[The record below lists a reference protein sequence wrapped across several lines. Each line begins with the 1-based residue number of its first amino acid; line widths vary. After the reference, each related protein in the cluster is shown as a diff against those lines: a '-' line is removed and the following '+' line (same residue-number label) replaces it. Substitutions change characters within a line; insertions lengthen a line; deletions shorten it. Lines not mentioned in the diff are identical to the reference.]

1 MQKSYTL
8 KEKNPVKQTQPQKA
22 TLNSIMSFSKA
33 YEVMKGKKQ
42 NIELI
47 RGEIELKKMEEL

>member
-8 KEKNPVKQTQPQKA
+8 KEKNPVKQIQPQKA
-22 TLNSIMSFSKA
+22 TLNSILSFSKA
-33 YEVMKGKKQ
+33 YEVIKGKKQ

-47 RGEIELKKMEEL
+47 LN

>member
-8 KEKNPVKQTQPQKA
+8 KEKNPVKQSDSNRTQPQKA

-42 NIELI
+42 NIELM
-47 RGEIELKKMEEL
+47 LN